1 MQFHQRQIS
10 AAEVPR
16 AKRWRPEQVAP
27 PADRQDQQLLE
38 MPRALKSDHY
48 VTVDEQLE
56 GVVSVVAAPWPTVDA
71 SGLRF
76 DGDISSTWFDA
87 AELQAVVDGFR
98 AATDQLSRPLRIG
111 DTFWVRGY
119 DASSLDAWRDLR
131 DVTRQARGM
140 ARVVVA
146 AVAIGDVDAHAYAAV
161 SDDELAAYD
170 NADVGDLRQN
180 RPPPGLA
187 TASPTI

>member
-1 MQFHQRQIS
+1 MHLHQRQVS
-10 AAEVPR
+10 AAEPPR
-16 AKRWRPEQVAP
+16 RKRWRPEQ
-27 PADRQDQQLLE
+27 ADTSSDQQDALDL
-38 MPRALKSDHY
+38 PRVVKSDRY
-48 VTVDEQLE
+48 VTIDEQIE

-71 SGLRF
+71 SGLQF
-76 DGDISSTWFDA
+76 DSDITSTWFDA

-98 AATDQLSRPLRIG
+98 AASNQLSRPLRIG

-119 DASSLDAWRDLR
+119 DESSLAAWRDVR
-131 DVTRQARGM
+131 DVTRQARRM

-146 AVAIGDVDAHAYAAV
+146 AVAIGDVDARAYAAV
-161 SDDELAAYD
+161 SVDEQVAYD
-170 NADVGDLRQN
+170 NADVGDRRQN

>member
-1 MQFHQRQIS
+1 
-10 AAEVPR
+10 VL
-16 AKRWRPEQVAP
+16 
-27 PADRQDQQLLE
+27 D
-38 MPRALKSDHY
+38 MPRPVKSDHY
-48 VTVDEQLE
+48 VTIDEQLE

-71 SGLRF
+71 NGLRF
-76 DGDISSTWFDA
+76 DGDITSTWFDA
-87 AELQAVVDGFR
+87 ADLQATVDEFR
-98 AATDQLSRPLRIG
+98 AATDQLLRPLRIG

-119 DASSLDAWRDLR
+119 QASSPAAWRDLR

-161 SDDELAAYD
+161 SDDEKAAYD
-170 NADVGDLRQN
+170 GADVGDLRHN